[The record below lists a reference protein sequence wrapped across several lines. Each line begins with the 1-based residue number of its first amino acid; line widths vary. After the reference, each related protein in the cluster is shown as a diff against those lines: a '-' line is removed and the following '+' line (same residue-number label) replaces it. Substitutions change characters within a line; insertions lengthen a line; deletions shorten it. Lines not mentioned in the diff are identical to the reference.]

1 MRYSV
6 PALTALMAAAL
17 LSVSGCTASS
27 GTFLPL
33 EREQLPEDHLPGEVQ
48 QSQVPDLDQASTRL
62 ATTHQ
67 GRDYYLA
74 TAQADALGC
83 LFVVPQDSTQQFVGG
98 CGALDDTR
106 AGSGTPILTLEALG
120 GAASLVPDGA
130 QTSSL
135 SDAAWGEIPPQLSGS
150 ATSLAEHRPGRS
162 LTHSGTT

>member
-1 MRYSV
+1 MRHSV

-17 LSVSGCTASS
+17 LSVSACTASS
-27 GTFLPL
+27 GTFLSM
-33 EREQLPEDHLPGEVQ
+33 EREQLPEDHLPVEVQ

-74 TAQADALGC
+74 TAQAGALGC
-83 LFVVPQDSTQQFVGG
+83 LLVVPQDRTQQFVGG

-106 AGSGTPILTLEALG
+106 PGSGIPIVTLEALG
-120 GAASLVPDGA
+120 GAASLIPDGA

-135 SDAAWGEIPPQLSGS
+135 SDAAWSEIHPNIGIRDFSS
-150 ATSLAEHRPGRS
+150 
-162 LTHSGTT
+162 